1 MFKKAL
7 RIFKEDDPNKQLTDW
22 IPLSLPALPA
32 IFLQVVVFT
41 FNFPSL
47 FTLNSIIWVKST
59 HFFNY
64 LNLAIIFQMLQ

>member
-7 RIFKEDDPNKQLTDW
+7 RIFNEDDPNKQVTDW

-41 FNFPSL
+41 LKTFPL
-47 FTLNSIIWVKST
+47 
-59 HFFNY
+59 Y
-64 LNLAIIFQMLQ
+64 LP